1 MNDLQGMI
9 QNGAFGFT
17 QPFNPYTMP
26 QQPQPIMFN
35 NMIPVGSYGYNTYP
49 MQQQNQYVFQ
59 PVGGG
64 YNPQPY
70 YQPQQNYYNPF
81 PQFQQQ
87 QQYWGNPYNGYYNY
101 GNYRNFSPFM
111 SMQYQ
116 QEMMNA
122 EIQKRKFKYKIMAK
136 VNGIEYTEEEL
147 DIKFNPNNPANIKK
161 VEERRDV
168 DREWNEIIRVMNAF
182 PTAPDHSPHVQA
194 KINFLNNY
202 YHNCNAEFGNH
213 SMFEFFNNDLPK
225 LQREEWICENIR
237 PKQNRNLGAT
247 YNSAAYNELLNLHK
261 SSNPYINEILNQS
274 KYDNNVDDQE
284 LGLAE
289 IFDSLRQ
296 RRNLLSNRQPLPSF
310 VSSPEVQEAR
320 AKYTQELMDALFK
333 KEQKVNNV

>member
-9 QNGAFGFT
+9 QNGALGYT
-17 QPFNPYTMP
+17 QPFNPYAMP
-26 QQPQPIMFN
+26 QQSISN
-35 NMIPVGSYGYNTYP
+35 NMVPVGSYGYNVYP
-49 MQQQNQYVFQ
+49 QQNQYIFQ

-64 YNPQPY
+64 YNPQAY

-87 QQYWGNPYNGYYNY
+87 QYWGNPYNNYYNY

-116 QEMMNA
+116 QDMMNA
-122 EIQKRKFKYKIMAK
+122 EIQKRKIRYRIMAK

-213 SMFEFFNNDLPK
+213 SMFEFFNMDLPK

-247 YNSAAYNELLNLHK
+247 YNSTALHK